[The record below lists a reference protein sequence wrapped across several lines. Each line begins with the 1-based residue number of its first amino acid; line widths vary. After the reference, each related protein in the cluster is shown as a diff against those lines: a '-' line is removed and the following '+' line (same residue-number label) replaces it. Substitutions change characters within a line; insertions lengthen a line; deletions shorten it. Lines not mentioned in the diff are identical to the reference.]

1 MLTQSVEPA
10 ALLPIKLK
18 SAVGTLARQLRAL
31 ARTNRDVAPR
41 FFVTRSELKIP
52 VTNLLEQHCF

>member
-10 ALLPIKLK
+10 APLPIKL
-18 SAVGTLARQLRAL
+18 SAVGTLAWQLRAL
-31 ARTNRDVAPR
+31 ARTNRDVGPR

-52 VTNLLEQHCF
+52 VTNLL

>member
-10 ALLPIKLK
+10 APLPIKLK
-18 SAVGTLARQLRAL
+18 SAVGTLAWQLRAL
-31 ARTNRDVAPR
+31 ARTNRDVGPR

-52 VTNLLEQHCF
+52 VTNLL